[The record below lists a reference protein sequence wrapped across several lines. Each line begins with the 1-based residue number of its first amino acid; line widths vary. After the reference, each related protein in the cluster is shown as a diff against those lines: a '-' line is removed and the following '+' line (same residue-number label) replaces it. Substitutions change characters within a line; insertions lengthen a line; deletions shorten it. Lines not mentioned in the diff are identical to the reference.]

1 MAREPKTRASIGIDV
16 GGTKTRLA
24 LFDADFEVV
33 EERKFRTHPEKGGLR
48 AFQRQFKAEIDG
60 LMKRAKAEGLWVGIV
75 GVGCAGDI
83 DMKKGEVRS
92 SPNLTFLDG
101 YPFRDRLERMT
112 RARVFV
118 SNDVQAG
125 LYGELRR
132 GAAQGARHVIGVWIG
147 TGVGGAVILDGR
159 LYLGSTGR
167 AGDIGNYL
175 LHSVSVSAEAPRK
188 EVLDAVASR
197 TAIAGDAAALAAK
210 HRAPA
215 LRKAVGTD
223 VDDIGANDI
232 AHAIQK
238 GDKAIEKLVRSR
250 ANIVGAA
257 LSNLVDFLNPDVVV
271 LGGGLVEAMPGL
283 IRKQVRQSIDAHASR
298 KAARAVKVVVAKLHR
313 HAGTIGAALL
323 AIDMMNGAAPID
335 RKAL

>member
-1 MAREPKTRASIGIDV
+1 MASKPKTRASIGIDV

-24 LFDADFEVV
+24 LFDAAFEVV

-48 AFQRQFKAEIDG
+48 AFQRQLKAEIEG
-60 LMKRAKAEGLWVGIV
+60 LMKRARAEGLWVGIV

-112 RARVFV
+112 KARVFI

-159 LYLGSTGR
+159 LYLGATGR

-232 AHAIQK
+232 ARAIQK

-271 LGGGLVEAMPGL
+271 LGGGLVEARPGL
-283 IRKQVRQSIDAHASR
+283 IRRQVRQSIDAHASR

-335 RKAL
+335 RKEL

>member
-1 MAREPKTRASIGIDV
+1 MASKPKTRASIGIDV

-24 LFDADFEVV
+24 LFDAAFEVV

-48 AFQRQFKAEIDG
+48 AFQRQLKAEIEG
-60 LMKRAKAEGLWVGIV
+60 LMKRARAEGLWVGIV

-112 RARVFV
+112 KARVFI

-232 AHAIQK
+232 ARAIQK

-283 IRKQVRQSIDAHASR
+283 IRRQVRQSIDAHASR

-335 RKAL
+335 RKEL

>member
-1 MAREPKTRASIGIDV
+1 VASKPKARASIGIDV

-24 LFDADFEVV
+24 LFDAAFEVL

-48 AFQRQFKAEIDG
+48 AFQRELKGEIG
-60 LMKRAKAEGLWVGIV
+60 RLMKRARAEGLWVGIV

-101 YPFRDRLERMT
+101 YPFRERLERMT

-147 TGVGGAVILDGR
+147 TGVGGALILDGR
-159 LYLGSTGR
+159 LYFGSSGR

-175 LHSVSVSAEAPRK
+175 LHSVSVSNEAPRK
-188 EVLDAVASR
+188 EVLDTVASR

-232 AHAIQK
+232 ARAIQK
-238 GDKAIEKLVRSR
+238 GDKAVEKLVRSR

-271 LGGGLVEAMPGL
+271 LGGGLVEAMPRL
-283 IRKQVRQSIDAHASR
+283 IRRQVRQSIDAHASR

-313 HAGTIGAALL
+313 HAGTVGAALL